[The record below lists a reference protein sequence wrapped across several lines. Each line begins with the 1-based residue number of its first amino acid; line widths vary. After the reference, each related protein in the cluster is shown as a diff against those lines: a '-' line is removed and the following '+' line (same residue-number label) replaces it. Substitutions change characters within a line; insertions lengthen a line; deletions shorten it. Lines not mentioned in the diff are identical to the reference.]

1 MKKTIIVKTIIV
13 FVAIFGL
20 ASCFSFDGSGGG
32 SNDQFLLLQTNSDK
46 KLADGAQL
54 SLMEVNRK
62 GEAEITSIGNIYP
75 PKSLRENADI
85 FSERIALG
93 LHSDF
98 NTDGSS
104 KLTNGAWLDITGSNW
119 NELPLLPSNSES
131 LYSYF
136 DVSTPKVSKSGH
148 IFYHSSSN
156 NKWYGDEYRP
166 VLVRYNPKSEQLDAI
181 YRNAVEGFV
190 LSQPEKGW
198 DTETGQITRQFFPS
212 LDGRYVYGQIDAYGV
227 NGGSIHWDYKLLFKY
242 DFETETFTRLGDAED
257 RNIGILG
264 ITADKE
270 YVAYSN
276 YASGAYTRKIVNTTT
291 NVTQVYTL
299 SGGQGY
305 AHPSRWN
312 NNGYCSGETNNT
324 ISVYNLKTNMV
335 STIKTSSRPNFTQF
349 SKTDDIIY
357 FMIGDSEKNYL
368 CKTSDL
374 TETATIDTVCTLPL
388 NLVDFLVIP

>member
-1 MKKTIIVKTIIV
+1 MNKPTIIKTTIV
-13 FVAIFGL
+13 LVAMFGL
-20 ASCFSFDGSGGG
+20 ASCFSFDGPSGG
-32 SNDQFLLLQTNSDK
+32 SNDKFLLLQTNADK

-54 SLMEVNRK
+54 SMLEVSRK
-62 GEAEITSIGNIYP
+62 GEAEITSVANIYP
-75 PKSLRENADI
+75 PKSLRDNVDI
-85 FSERIALG
+85 FGERIALG

-98 NTDGSS
+98 NTDGSRS
-104 KLTNGAWLDITGSNW
+104 LTNGAWFDMTGDYW
-119 NELPLLPSNSES
+119 HELPLLPSNSES

-136 DVSTPKVSKSGH
+136 DVSTSKVSQSGH

-166 VLVRYNPKSEQLDAI
+166 VLVRYNPETEQLDAI
-181 YRNAVEGFV
+181 YRNAVENFV

-198 DTETGQITRQFFPS
+198 DTETGQITRQFYPS
-212 LDGRYVYGQIDAYGV
+212 LDGRYVYGQVDAYGV
-227 NGGSIHWDYKLLFKY
+227 DFGSLHWDYKLLFKY

-257 RNIGILG
+257 RNVSILG

-276 YASGAYTRKIVNTTT
+276 YASGIYTRKIVNTST
-291 NVTQVYTL
+291 NVTQEFTL

-324 ISVYNLKTNMV
+324 IGVYDLKNDIVT
-335 STIKTSSRPNFTQF
+335 TIRTPSRPYFAQF
-349 SKTDDIIY
+349 SKADDVIY
-357 FMIGDSEKNYL
+357 FMLEDSESYYL

-374 TETATIDTVCTLPL
+374 TETATTDTVCTLPL
-388 NLVDFLVIP
+388 DLVDFLVIP